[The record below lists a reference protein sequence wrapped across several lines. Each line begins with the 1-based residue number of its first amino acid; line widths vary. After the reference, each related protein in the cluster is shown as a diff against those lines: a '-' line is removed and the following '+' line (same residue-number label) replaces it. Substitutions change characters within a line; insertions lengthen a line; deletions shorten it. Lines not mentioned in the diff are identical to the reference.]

1 MEETNREP
9 GPRGFS
15 TKPISLKIFSPH
27 VLKLT
32 LVDLPGLIRIA
43 VSGQSEDSINQ
54 IQEMVLNYISQPNC
68 LILAVTPAN
77 QDIANSDAL
86 NIAKVADPERERTI
100 GVLTKLDLMDEGT
113 DAKDILENKLIPLK
127 RGYVGVLN
135 RSQKDIDEG
144 KDVKYILDKERKFFE
159 SKEYYKHIAHRMG
172 TPYLQQLLQK
182 TLRAHIKA
190 YLPTVRNEL
199 AKKLTHYTK
208 ELEDFKN
215 STGGGVN
222 GKQFYVIK
230 LIQEFIDDVTTKL
243 MGHTELVSLEKVST
257 GALIQFKL
265 YTEIQNNL
273 KLNLEARKEQLVMLT
288 VNMLALR
295 NAVTVPPLVI
305 EAACQSLI
313 CQYKEPLEHSV
324 NCIAVLLVEAME
336 QSAEQIKAYPTL
348 RNEVLYKIRLC
359 IEKEAD
365 RTRRRLTEHVES
377 EMFFI
382 NFGHPDFEAAIA
394 EVVPPAAGTTKFWDC
409 NDAEED
415 IATADVGVVAAKLF
429 RNERMEKS
437 VTYMTDIIKRYLE
450 IVQKAMG
457 DVAIKY
463 TVYFLVKKVHDFIR
477 LDLIPTLVDSANINS
492 LTEDCDDEFR
502 RKEEITSTCACLQEA
517 LDAIQSF

>member
-1 MEETNREP
+1 MAIAEVKDMAAEDVSVTEKGDRDLIDIVNELQNKLAASGHSLDVSLPQIVVVGCQSAGKSSVLENFVKRDFL
-9 GPRGFS
+9 PRGS
-15 TKPISLKIFSPH
+15 GVVTRRPTVVQLQPTSGE

-32 LVDLPGLIRIA
+32 LVDLPGMIRIA

-113 DAKDILENKLIPLK
+113 DARDILENKIIPLK

-159 SKEYYKHIAHRMG
+159 SKEYYK
-172 TPYLQQLLQK
+172 
-182 TLRAHIKA
+182 
-190 YLPTVRNEL
+190 
-199 AKKLTHYTK
+199 
-208 ELEDFKN
+208 
-215 STGGGVN
+215 
-222 GKQFYVIK
+222 
-230 LIQEFIDDVTTKL
+230 LIQEFIDDVTIKL
-243 MGHTELVSLEKVST
+243 MGYSELVSVEKVSA

-265 YTEIQNNL
+265 YTEIQKNL

-295 NAVTVPPLVI
+295 
-305 EAACQSLI
+305 
-313 CQYKEPLEHSV
+313 
-324 NCIAVLLVEAME
+324 
-336 QSAEQIKAYPTL
+336 AEIVAPT
-348 RNEVLYKIRLC
+348 
-359 IEKEAD
+359 
-365 RTRRRLTEHVES
+365 
-377 EMFFI
+377 
-382 NFGHPDFEAAIA
+382 
-394 EVVPPAAGTTKFWDC
+394 AGTTKFWDC

-415 IATADVGVVAAKLF
+415 IATADAGAVAAKLF

-437 VTYMTDIIKRYLE
+437 VSYMTDIIKRYLE

-463 TVYFLVKKVHDFIR
+463 TVYFLVKKVH
-477 LDLIPTLVDSANINS
+477 VSS
-492 LTEDCDDEFR
+492 LTSYQLLSIR
-502 RKEEITSTCACLQEA
+502 QTLTL
-517 LDAIQSF
+517 

>member
-1 MEETNREP
+1 MAIAEVKDMAAEDVSVTEKGDRDLIDIVNELQNKLAASGHSLDVSLPQIVVVGCQSAGKSSVLENFVKRDFL
-9 GPRGFS
+9 PRGS
-15 TKPISLKIFSPH
+15 GVVTRRPTVVQLQPTSGE

-32 LVDLPGLIRIA
+32 LVDLPGMIRIA

-113 DAKDILENKLIPLK
+113 DARDILENKIIPLK

-199 AKKLTHYTK
+199 AKKLIHYTK

-215 STGGGVN
+215 STEGGVN

-230 LIQEFIDDVTTKL
+230 LIQEFIDDVTIKL
-243 MGHTELVSLEKVST
+243 MGYSELVSVEKVSA

-265 YTEIQNNL
+265 YTEIQKNL

-295 NAVTVPPLVI
+295 
-305 EAACQSLI
+305 
-313 CQYKEPLEHSV
+313 
-324 NCIAVLLVEAME
+324 
-336 QSAEQIKAYPTL
+336 AEIVAPT
-348 RNEVLYKIRLC
+348 
-359 IEKEAD
+359 
-365 RTRRRLTEHVES
+365 
-377 EMFFI
+377 
-382 NFGHPDFEAAIA
+382 
-394 EVVPPAAGTTKFWDC
+394 AGTTKFWDC

-415 IATADVGVVAAKLF
+415 IATADAGAVAAKLF

-437 VTYMTDIIKRYLE
+437 VSYMTDIIKRYLE

-463 TVYFLVKKVHDFIR
+463 TVYFLVKKVH
-477 LDLIPTLVDSANINS
+477 VSS
-492 LTEDCDDEFR
+492 LTSYQLLSIR
-502 RKEEITSTCACLQEA
+502 QTLTL
-517 LDAIQSF
+517 